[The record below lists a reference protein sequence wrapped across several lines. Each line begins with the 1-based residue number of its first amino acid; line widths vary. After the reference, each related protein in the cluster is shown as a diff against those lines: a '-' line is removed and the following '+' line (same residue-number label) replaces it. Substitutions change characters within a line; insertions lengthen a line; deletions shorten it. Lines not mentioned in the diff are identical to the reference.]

1 MRIDCKD
8 LDCPEPVLRTKKALE
23 SLGDEGILEVELNTV
38 SSIENCKRFAMN
50 AGCEVR
56 LEKTGD
62 TTLLTVV
69 KGYPCEIAPA
79 PQAQPQTAARAKT
92 FFVKSDRIGN
102 GELGRQ
108 LMGGFLKT
116 ALELDTPPATII
128 FVNEGVL
135 LTTQEENRDVIDALK
150 ALEAKGT
157 AIYSCGLCLNYFK
170 IPPEALQVGQIG
182 NAYDTLRMLSETD
195 VVSL

>member
-23 SLGDEGILEVELNTV
+23 GLGEDAILEVELNTV

-56 LEKTGD
+56 LEEQGD
-62 TTLLTVV
+62 MTLLTIV
-69 KGYPCEIAPA
+69 KGYPCDIVPEKKSA
-79 PQAQPQTAARAKT
+79 TLARSI
-92 FFVKSDRIGN
+92 FVKSDRIGN
-102 GELGRQ
+102 GELGKQ
-108 LMGGFLKT
+108 LMLGFLKT
-116 ALELDTPPATII
+116 TLELDELPANII

-135 LTTQEENRDVIDALK
+135 LTTQEEHRDVIDALK
-150 ALEAKGT
+150 ALEERGV
-157 AIYSCGLCLNYFK
+157 AIYSCGLCMNYFK
-170 IPPEALQVGQIG
+170 IAPEALQVGQIG
-182 NAYDTLRMLSETD
+182 NAYDTMRMLMSSD

>member
-23 SLGDEGILEVELNTV
+23 GLGEDAMLEVELNSV
-38 SSIENCKRFAMN
+38 SSVENCKRFGKN

-56 LEKTGD
+56 ETVQDHMTVL
-62 TTLLTVV
+62 TLI
-69 KGYPCEIAPA
+69 KGYPCDIAP
-79 PQAQPQTAARAKT
+79 PKKERTLAKSIFIKT
-92 FFVKSDRIGN
+92 DRIGN
-102 GELGRQ
+102 GDLGRM

-116 ALELDTPPATII
+116 MNELDNLPTNII

-150 ALEAKGT
+150 ALEQRGVQ
-157 AIYSCGLCLNYFK
+157 IYSCGLCLNYFN
-170 IPPEALQVGQIG
+170 IAPEALQVGQIG
-182 NAYDTLRMLSETD
+182 NAYDTMKMLMETD